1 MITDWQAR
9 PVPEAMTDER
19 LAALVESEVG
29 RHESML
35 FTLTPREELD
45 AIGRAQA
52 LADQAWVQG
61 IRAIVAAHSR
71 SCVEDREFA
80 ADEVALALGV
90 GYQTAKK
97 VLAEA
102 LGLAGL
108 PGMLEA
114 VQAGMLSQRHA
125 LAVWRTLDAVPD
137 LSGEHRRS
145 IALIVIARMINET
158 PHELRALT
166 QRLILTIDLAAA
178 QARQDAAGLRR
189 RVDTWNEI
197 DGQGIV
203 GARGPMQQI
212 AAVRASLQQW
222 LRDNPKAADD
232 PRTEAEREFDLFV
245 ALLTGGE
252 QPGQWQAQIIVP
264 FSTVEGGELELAEIP
279 GYGPILPSTARDLLA
294 DAEWSQVAVDEDGVV
309 IAVSDP
315 IQPAKQD
322 PMADKPAP
330 WGGQLRDEQWWS
342 AMRLLIVA
350 PPKQRL
356 LPEQLSSANYATPSR
371 LRRHLQARDRTCV
384 FPGCHRRITDVDH
397 RIPWPLGP
405 TAEWNL
411 QLLCRHHHRAKQA
424 VFDVE
429 LTADGGYLWTTRG
442 GWQFLRHRQ
451 GY

>member
-9 PVPEAMTDER
+9 PVPEAMTDSR
-19 LAALVESEVG
+19 LAVLVESEVS

-45 AIGRAQA
+45 AIGRAQQ

-80 ADEVALALGV
+80 ADEIALALGV
-90 GYQTAKK
+90 GYRTAQK

-102 LGLAGL
+102 LGVAGL
-108 PGMLEA
+108 PGLLEA

-145 IALIVIARMINET
+145 IALIVLARLVNQT
-158 PHELRALT
+158 PHELTQLT
-166 QRLILTIDLAAA
+166 HRLILTIDLAAA
-178 QARQDAAGLRR
+178 QARQDAAVLRR
-189 RVDTWNEI
+189 RVDTWNEV

-203 GARGPMQQI
+203 RAHGPMQQI

-222 LRDNPKAADD
+222 LHDNPKATDD

-245 ALLTGGE
+245 ALLTGGAE
-252 QPGQWQAQIIVP
+252 AGQWQAQLIVP
-264 FSTVEGGELELAEIP
+264 FTTAEGGELELAEIP
-279 GYGPILPSTARDLLA
+279 GFGPVLPSTARDLLA

-309 IAVSDP
+309 VAVSDP
-315 IQPAKQD
+315 ITPQA
-322 PMADKPAP
+322 ALV
-330 WGGQLRDEQWWS
+330 GGELRDERWW
-342 AMRLLIVA
+342 ADMRLLITA
-350 PPKQRL
+350 PPLEGLKVENL
-356 LPEQLSSANYATPSR
+356 DSAAYATPSR

-397 RIPWPLGP
+397 RIPWPIGP
-405 TAEWNL
+405 TADWNL

-424 VFDVE
+424 VFTVE
-429 LTADGGYLWTTRG
+429 LTADGDYLWTSRG